1 MNFYPVIYPVIWL
14 NLFFI
19 GFLCMYICVCIH
31 MCVCMWVKSLYFEIY
46 KTMLPTN
53 DNNLISAFLF
63 EILCLVPLMVLWI
76 FFFLNPWWKDKGNLS
91 SMSLSSWLGKASFYD
106 WKLPQRSGGFGEP
119 TFLSGLWLSDLRQRC
134 LRYSVSSL
142 PTLSDLV
149 LC

>member
-76 FFFLNPWWKDKGNLS
+76 FFFWTLDERIKETWVLCLCPVDLARPVSMTGN
-91 SMSLSSWLGKASFYD
+91 
-106 WKLPQRSGGFGEP
+106 
-119 TFLSGLWLSDLRQRC
+119 C
-134 LRYSVSSL
+134 LRGVEALGSQLFCLGCGYQ
-142 PTLSDLV
+142 TLGRDV
-149 LC
+149 WGILCPLFQHCLT